1 MQVML
6 YDKEIAAEVEWLI
19 ETEGDCC
26 HSYRSICE
34 ALQAYDRTSVMA
46 AINGLVAE
54 GTIKQVPGRGFVLV
68 GDAEAEAGVGGRGIS
83 GEPEGD
89 ERPANGAVREEAGDA
104 VGEVVEAT
112 GQADDVPT
120 IAPAIA
126 SLMASSIA
134 TAVAPTMVAVAEMPS
149 AALRAEPVVAAPVAV
164 SSAAGASSAVA
175 AVPAATDLAP
185 ATSAATASDA
195 VSAPAPYPQAAVIA
209 GASCSQAVA
218 DSPRNKGCILAT
230 SPIEVLDLSPAA
242 AEYAAKAGVA
252 TVAGLIECLGSGK
265 LDPVFNL
272 VAKRLA
278 ELAGTPCVNPGKQSL
293 GYLHQLAQSPI
304 FYFDWLGVLC
314 SEATPEELAEHPVDV
329 EKYRRAVAG
338 MGGVGEVSHGAFYR
352 QYDDAAFEISMALAT
367 IASRRYKTE
376 GDNRRFYLYAMPLL
390 DYACRAGECEG
401 RNEMH
406 DYVEELLSSASQ
418 TVNACYAYLRDQL
431 LDGTKSSISVPEGE
445 CWSAAAARIA
455 EEGQFTYENKR
466 LSRRS

>member
-1 MQVML
+1 MQGMR

-34 ALQAYDRTSVMA
+34 ALRAYDRTSVMA

-68 GDAEAEAGVGGRGIS
+68 GDAADAEVETGGRGV
-83 GEPEGD
+83 GEGPEDD
-89 ERPANGAVREEAGDA
+89 EWPANGAACEETGD
-104 VGEVVEAT
+104 VEDDAAEAI
-112 GQADDVPT
+112 GQADDAPT
-120 IAPAIA
+120 IAPTVAPAITPA
-126 SLMASSIA
+126 VVP
-134 TAVAPTMVAVAEMPS
+134 AVAPTMVAASEMPS
-149 AALRAEPVVAAPVAV
+149 AALRAEPVVAAPVAAP
-164 SSAAGASSAVA
+164 SAAGASSA
-175 AVPAATDLAP
+175 AVDLAP
-185 ATSAATASDA
+185 ATTAATAPAA
-195 VSAPAPYPQAAVIA
+195 VSARAPYPQAVAAV
-209 GASCSQAVA
+209 GAPCSQAAA
-218 DSPRNKGCILAT
+218 DSQRNKGCILAT

-272 VAKRLA
+272 VVKRLA

-304 FYFDWLGVLC
+304 FYFDWLGMLC
-314 SEATPEELAEHPVDV
+314 SEETPEGLAERPVDA

-338 MGGVGEVSHGAFYR
+338 MGGVGEVSLGAFYR
-352 QYDDAAFEISMALAT
+352 QYDDATFEISMALAT
-367 IASRRYKTE
+367 IAARRYKAE
-376 GDNRRFYLYAMPLL
+376 GDNKRFYLYVMPLL

-406 DYVEELLSSASQ
+406 DYVEELLNSSPQ

-431 LDGTKSSISVPEGE
+431 LDGTKSSIGVPEDE
-445 CWSAAAARIA
+445 CWSAAATRIA
-455 EEGQFTYENKR
+455 EEGQFTYENKG
-466 LSRRS
+466 LSRRG

>member
-1 MQVML
+1 MQGMR

-54 GTIKQVPGRGFVLV
+54 GTVKQVPGRGFVLV
-68 GDAEAEAGVGGRGIS
+68 GDAGAEAGGRGVG

-89 ERPANGAVREEAGDA
+89 ERSTSGVICEEAGDA

-112 GQADDVPT
+112 GQADDAPT

-126 SLMASSIA
+126 SSIA
-134 TAVAPTMVAVAEMPS
+134 TVVAPAMAAAAEMPS
-149 AALRAEPVVAAPVAV
+149 AALRAEPVVAAPVAAP
-164 SSAAGASSAVA
+164 SAAGASSAVA

-185 ATSAATASDA
+185 VTSAATASDA
-195 VSAPAPYPQAAVIA
+195 VSVSAPYPQAAVTA
-209 GASCSQAVA
+209 GTSCSQAVA

-242 AEYAAKAGVA
+242 AEYATKAGVA

-314 SEATPEELAEHPVDV
+314 SEATPEEFAEHPVDV

-352 QYDDAAFEISMALAT
+352 QYDDATFDISMALAT
-367 IASRRYKTE
+367 IAARRYKTE
-376 GDNRRFYLYAMPLL
+376 GDNKRFYLYVMPLL

-406 DYVEELLSSASQ
+406 DYVEELLNSAPQ

-455 EEGQFTYENKR
+455 EEGQFTYENKG